1 MTVADQPV
9 VERSWFNM
17 ALICG
22 ISALASYTIVMTGL
36 VPVWLGRLFFFAF
49 GPFLV
54 LSALGLYHVLRS
66 HSSPVWLQAATL
78 FTMIAGV
85 LVNLMAVVQQSLF
98 GTMLEQIRQQ
108 ADGPGKEALLQ
119 TFRGVNTVQLGMD
132 ISWDIFIFAGVG
144 FLGIALRSH
153 PKFGR
158 WFTWPGLLI
167 GVTGLVLNLVTFPI
181 PPAEQGL
188 VDVGPLVGLF
198 YLAVVIRMALCRKWF
213 CQEERIFTPQPAAV
227 AMG

>member
-1 MTVADQPV
+1 MTVADRPV

-22 ISALASYTIVMTGL
+22 ISALASYTVVMTGVL
-36 VPVWLGRLFFFAF
+36 PISLGRLVFFAF

-54 LSALGLYHVLRS
+54 LSALALFHVLRS
-66 HSSPVWLQAATL
+66 HSSAVWLQAATL

-98 GTMLEQIRQQ
+98 ATMLEQIRQ
-108 ADGPGKEALLQ
+108 AEGAGKEALLQ
-119 TFRGVNTVQLGMD
+119 TFHGVNTVQLGMD
-132 ISWDIFIFAGVG
+132 ISWDIFVFAGVG
-144 FLGIALRSH
+144 FLGIALHSH

-158 WFTWPGLLI
+158 WFTWPGVLI
-167 GVTGLVLNLVTFPI
+167 GATGLVLNLVTFPT

-198 YLAVVIRMALCRKWF
+198 YLAIVIQLVRSRKWF
-213 CQEERIFTPQPAAV
+213 GQEARVPSQQPREMAPV
-227 AMG
+227 

>member
-1 MTVADQPV
+1 MTVADRS

-22 ISALASYTIVMTGL
+22 IAALASYTIVMTGVL
-36 VPVWLGRLFFFAF
+36 PIWLGRLFFFAF

-54 LSALGLYHVLRS
+54 LSALALFHVLRS
-66 HSSPVWLQAATL
+66 HSSSVWLQAATL

-98 GTMLEQIRQQ
+98 GTMLEQIRQ
-108 ADGPGKEALLQ
+108 AEGTGKEALLQ
-119 TFRGVNTVQLGMD
+119 TFHGVNTVQLGMD
-132 ISWDIFIFAGVG
+132 ISWDIFVFAGVG
-144 FLGIALRSH
+144 FLGIALHSH

-158 WFTWPGLLI
+158 WFTWPGVLI
-167 GVTGLVLNLVTFPI
+167 GATGLVLNLVTFPI

-198 YLAVVIRMALCRKWF
+198 YLAIVIQLVRSRKWF
-213 CQEERIFTPQPAAV
+213 GQEARLLSQQPPEIV
-227 AMG
+227 PV